1 MNRTATKI
9 IDSYI
14 ASLDTMKAETFWFE
28 IVDVNV
34 VEVDCVDIRFELPVI
49 IDSDDEAC
57 ELFWTT
63 EVVLVVISFGG
74 TTDSRN
80 VDL

>member
-34 VEVDCVDIRFELPVI
+34 VEVDCVDIRFEGLVI
-49 IDSDDEAC
+49 IDSDDVAC
-57 ELFWTT
+57 ELYWTT
-63 EVVLVVISFGG
+63 EVVLVISFGG

-80 VDL
+80 DDL